1 LAAFFLLTSS
11 ADFLEW
17 LQSKEKFSLAN
28 KTLII
33 TPPLMTKTFA
43 AVLTSAVLALNSANA
58 AIVFGNLG
66 DSGSGTLGA
75 ANRTITANAWMAVG
89 FTPAGLDLMLNTATL
104 GLAVSSAG
112 SATIRLDLYTGVSAP
127 DTASSFFNTSLTLP
141 ANTTAQKISFDLSG
155 TTLNAGT
162 TYWLGLRKTSLG
174 GGTVTWLAPVG
185 ATPPLPTGLNGSG
198 WANVGA
204 NTIQRTTNSGGAW
217 NAAASPVLSLS
228 IDASPIPEPGTWA
241 AMAIFAG
248 GAAYVGWRRRQQQL
262 A

>member
-1 LAAFFLLTSS
+1 MKKAILTILAGTALAVGS
-11 ADFLEW
+11 A
-17 LQSKEKFSLAN
+17 Q
-28 KTLII
+28 
-33 TPPLMTKTFA
+33 
-43 AVLTSAVLALNSANA
+43 A

-66 DSGSGTLGA
+66 NAGSGALGT
-75 ANRTITANAWMAVG
+75 ANRTITGNAWSAVG

-104 GLAVSSAG
+104 GLAVGGGG

-162 TYWLGLRKTSLG
+162 TYWLGLRKTSVG
-174 GGTVTWLAPVG
+174 GGNVTWLTPFG

-217 NAAASPVLSLS
+217 NATASPVLSLS

-248 GAAYVGWRRRQQQL
+248 GAAYAGWRRRQQQH

>member
-1 LAAFFLLTSS
+1 MKKTILTILTGAALA
-11 ADFLEW
+11 
-17 LQSKEKFSLAN
+17 
-28 KTLII
+28 
-33 TPPLMTKTFA
+33 
-43 AVLTSAVLALNSANA
+43 VGSANA

-66 DSGSGTLGA
+66 NDATGALGA
-75 ANRTITANAWMAVG
+75 GNRTITGNAWMAVG

-104 GLAVSSAG
+104 GLAVNNAG

-127 DTASSFFNTSLTLP
+127 DTTSSFFNTSLTLP

-162 TYWLGLRKTSLG
+162 TYWLGLSKTSLG

-185 ATPPLPTGLNGSG
+185 ANPPLPTGLNGSG

-204 NTIQRTTNSGGAW
+204 NTIQRTTSSGVAW